1 MSIPE
6 MTNQELADVIRR
18 CYALTD
24 LAACMGCPYQ
34 ERGSYCK
41 HDMALDAADRLA
53 AMGSRLWPE
62 TKRNG

>member
-1 MSIPE
+1 MSTQN

-18 CYALTD
+18 CHALTD

-34 ERGSYCK
+34 ERGSYCQ

-53 AMGSRLWPE
+53 AYGTMRKPD
-62 TKRNG
+62 TKRKG